1 MKVEAFVIEQASK
14 AEVVLPSQ
22 RTAERRPGYRAG
34 SRAWSAWAVGS
45 TLALVGCTASTPQAP
60 GTPRTPRAPPPDPVV
75 WTYAVEATG
84 PAGSVLRIDAD
95 FAPTEARALEVDP
108 DGAPFVR
115 DPQYAVADGWSPLS
129 GDGGTWVAPC
139 RAGCR
144 IRYGFALGDAA
155 QRLNDAESALAAG
168 DSIVAP
174 PSTWLLRPTEPAGRN
189 RFRFRVTTTGTTRFV
204 TGIRAV
210 AGSAD
215 AFEAATADMANAT
228 FAVFGSLRLDT
239 IPVGAARIDVAL
251 ARRGLPLTP
260 PELLAWVARGAST
273 LAAYYGALPVPR
285 VLVIIVPGSG
295 PSTRGETISEGG
307 PAVLIRPADGLT
319 AEVARDDWVITHEL
333 IHATL
338 PSLGHAHAWLDEG
351 IATYVEPIV
360 RARAGLVTAE
370 RYWRELAQGLP
381 QGLPEAGDR
390 GLDRTRTWGR
400 TYWGGALFCFVADV
414 RIREATRGV
423 RSFDDVLRGLIATR
437 DDGAATVDVA
447 RFLEAADRAT
457 GTTVVSELYRTLALA
472 PGSVDLAA
480 LWSDLGVRV
489 VRTAITFDDQAPQAS
504 IRRAITA
511 SPTSR

>member
-1 MKVEAFVIEQASK
+1 MLAS
-14 AEVVLPSQ
+14 AL
-22 RTAERRPGYRAG
+22 ALAGCAG
-34 SRAWSAWAVGS
+34 SMPETPGGARA
-45 TLALVGCTASTPQAP
+45 LH
-60 GTPRTPRAPPPDPVV
+60 APPSGPPLV
-75 WTYAVEATG
+75 WTYAVEAVG
-84 PAGSVLRIDAD
+84 PAANVLRIAAD
-95 FAPTEARALEVDP
+95 FAPTEAQALEVDP

-115 DPQYAVADGWSPLS
+115 DPQYAV
-129 GDGGTWVAPC
+129 DGGWKPLPSDGTTWVAPC
-139 RAGCR
+139 RGGCR
-144 IRYGFALGDAA
+144 IRYGFALDEAA
-155 QRLNDAESALAAG
+155 HRLNDAESALAAG

-174 PSTWLLRPTEPAGRN
+174 PSTWLLRPTEPVGRN
-189 RFRFRVTTTGTTRFV
+189 RFRFRVTTKGTTHFA

-210 AGSAD
+210 GGSAD
-215 AFEAATADMANAT
+215 TFEAATADMANAS
-228 FAVFGSLRLDT
+228 FAVFGSFRLDT

-251 ARRGLPLTP
+251 APRGLPLTP
-260 PELLAWVARGAST
+260 PELTAWVARGASS

-285 VLVIIVPGSG
+285 VLVIIVPGLG
-295 PSTRGETISEGG
+295 QSTRGETITEGG
-307 PAVLIRPADGLT
+307 PAVVIRPADGLT
-319 AEVARDDWVITHEL
+319 AEAARDDWVVTHEL

-414 RIREATRGV
+414 RIREATRGD
-423 RSFDDVLRGLIATR
+423 RSFDDVLRGLIGAR
-437 DDGAATVDVA
+437 DDAAATVDIA

-457 GTTVVSELYRTLALA
+457 GTTVVSELYRALALA

-489 VRTAITFDDQAPQAS
+489 ASTAITFDDHAPRAS
-504 IRRAITA
+504 IRRAITTP
-511 SPTSR
+511 PTSM